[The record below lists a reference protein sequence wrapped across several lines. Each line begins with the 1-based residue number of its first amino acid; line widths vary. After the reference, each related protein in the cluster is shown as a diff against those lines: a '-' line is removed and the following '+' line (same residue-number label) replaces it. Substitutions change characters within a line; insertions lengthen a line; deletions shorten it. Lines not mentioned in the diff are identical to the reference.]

1 MFKELRRKFVLIN
14 MSLLTFVFIAIFTAI
29 YVLTAFSGEHQLDM
43 TLEKVMNSSPTPFPG
58 ESRTATSLVVEL
70 NRFNEIIVFSSFLTM
85 DEEVIKEAV
94 IKAIEIPDAT
104 GKIKVGDFHYSFLK
118 KDVIFG
124 TRIAFVDRGPLQD
137 SLRSILVIFAGVAG
151 GSLIILFLISVFLA
165 NRAITP
171 IREAFEKQEQFI
183 ADASHELKTPLA
195 IIKTNLALI
204 LESKKDTVENQLKWI
219 GYIQGQIERMSN
231 LIKDMLTLAK
241 MDSPEQPL
249 FFETLDISNILEGA
263 LLYFEAGL
271 FENGIVLETNI
282 QPNLRLYGERYSFE
296 ELVHILMDNAIKNT
310 NENGTI
316 SVCLNATKTNIEL
329 VVKNTGVGIAPENI
343 PRIFERFYR
352 EDFARGREGGGYGLG
367 LAIAK
372 SIVQKH
378 GGKIYAESNLGVDTS
393 FIVKLPKGKQ

>member
-1 MFKELRRKFVLIN
+1 M
-14 MSLLTFVFIAIFTAI
+14 
-29 YVLTAFSGEHQLDM
+29 
-43 TLEKVMNSSPTPFPG
+43 
-58 ESRTATSLVVEL
+58 
-70 NRFNEIIVFSSFLTM
+70 
-85 DEEVIKEAV
+85 
-94 IKAIEIPDAT
+94 
-104 GKIKVGDFHYSFLK
+104 
-118 KDVIFG
+118 
-124 TRIAFVDRGPLQD
+124 
-137 SLRSILVIFAGVAG
+137 
-151 GSLIILFLISVFLA
+151 
-165 NRAITP
+165 
-171 IREAFEKQEQFI
+171 
-183 ADASHELKTPLA
+183 
-195 IIKTNLALI
+195 
-204 LESKKDTVENQLKWI
+204 
-219 GYIQGQIERMSN
+219 
-231 LIKDMLTLAK
+231 
-241 MDSPEQPL
+241 
-249 FFETLDISNILEGA
+249 DISNILEGA

-329 VVKNTGVGIAPENI
+329 VVKNTGAGIAPENI